1 MNIEYTIAK
10 DNKKV
15 TDLLE
20 KWSVLH
26 KVIYNSYHVVCYLEY
41 AARRMFL
48 LCFECGIKKMNRKYY
63 TSSIMRLCARLLI
76 AMRNEKSISKENA
89 TETTSQNSMYD
100 YLRPQYFELN
110 VKAALKCASKNFDD
124 FEDLRSPL
132 NALKLGY
139 EIKRLVDSKM
149 AFVIKGRKKETEEQ
163 CADFCH
169 LLKTEWGHRVTKLA
183 RVYLNERLFSKEKD
197 LPEPQDQPDI
207 ERLPEWKIYCSYEFS
222 R

>member
-1 MNIEYTIAK
+1 M
-10 DNKKV
+10 
-15 TDLLE
+15 
-20 KWSVLH
+20 
-26 KVIYNSYHVVCYLEY
+26 YHVVVCYLEY
-41 AARRMFL
+41 QSRRMFL
-48 LCFECGIKKMNRKYY
+48 LCFECGIKIKKTEQKILYKLNNE
-63 TSSIMRLCARLLI
+63 TVCTVVHC
-76 AMRNEKSISKENA
+76 NEKRKNIPKENA

-207 ERLPEWKIYCSYEFS
+207 ERLPE
-222 R
+222 